1 MRNCTD
7 FEILLCDYVD
17 GTLDATTKSEV
28 DAHLDTCPAC
38 REQLADQQSLLRFI
52 DTAAAIEPPPQLIT
66 RILYQGP
73 ARVDEVRKSATMAS
87 RLREWMR
94 PFLQPRFAMGMAMT
108 ILSFSMLG
116 KFVAPVKQLKPS
128 DLDPVKVWSA
138 VEDKA
143 HRSWDRG
150 VKYYESLRL
159 VWEIQNRLRDWTEQ
173 EEEARRNDSQ
183 KNNNN
188 PKATQAPLQ
197 ERDQPS
203 VNEKKESR

>member
-7 FEILLCDYVD
+7 IEILLCDYVD
-17 GTLDATTKSEV
+17 GTLEPAARPEV
-28 DAHLDTCPAC
+28 EAHLSGCPAC
-38 REQLADQQSLLRFI
+38 RELLADQQSLLAFI
-52 DTAAAIEPPPQLIT
+52 ETAAPVEPPPQLIT

-73 ARVDEVRKSATMAS
+73 ARVEEIRRSATFAS
-87 RLREWMR
+87 KVREWVR
-94 PFLQPRFAMGMAMT
+94 PVLQPRFAMGMAMT

-143 HRSWDRG
+143 HRTWDRG

-173 EEEARRNDSQ
+173 EEEARRNESQ
-183 KNNNN
+183 KNNNQ
-188 PKATQAPLQ
+188 KADSPLQ
-197 ERDQPS
+197 EREPPS
-203 VNEKKESR
+203 VNEKKETR